1 MAWFGC
7 PIGIDAVWACCRL
20 LKVKFMSMAWFVI
33 GFPVSVSFLRMCGP
47 SSFVVVLVLR
57 DRVLQGELL
66 VVLHVEVV
74 RFCPAGESSSAGLLL
89 SSSVVVPALL
99 GQVLQAVQP
108 RLLQVVV
115 VVVLV
120 VHAPLFQDKLPAVVP
135 FEVVRSRP
143 AGWSPLLVPCCRRR
157 R

>member
-33 GFPVSVSFLRMCGP
+33 ASMLPRP